1 MGVLVTCDDTFSQLS
16 VYRNDNRNDASE
28 RPLIT
33 WGVSG
38 MPTSEVV
45 EVPLFGQPPNG
56 WEIKEI
62 RDLTAAESGLAVDV
76 EPLTGLEPEVGYS
89 LGGSSRHH
97 AISVDF
103 TVSDLTR
110 IGEDQVLAPSGHDR
124 TKLVSREAF
133 LRKARN
139 NCT

>member
-1 MGVLVTCDDTFSQLS
+1 MTIEGSQRDATLAGCIQPTGVLVTCDDTFSQLS
-16 VYRNDNRNDASE
+16 VFRNDNRNDASE

-38 MPTSEVV
+38 MPTNEVV
-45 EVPLFGQPPNG
+45 EVPLFGQPPEG
-56 WEIKEI
+56 WEVKEI

-76 EPLTGLEPEVGYS
+76 EPLTG
-89 LGGSSRHH
+89 R
-97 AISVDF
+97 
-103 TVSDLTR
+103 
-110 IGEDQVLAPSGHDR
+110 GHDR
-124 TKLVSREAF
+124 TKIVSREAF